1 MLIERKYE
9 LPQPVPRPGDWAQ
22 HRLCKGMDTAIFY
35 PTRGEPTEPAKAIC
49 ANCPVKA
56 ECLDYAL
63 TTFQEH
69 GVWGG
74 MSERE
79 RRARRM
85 ALHIQRQ
92 QTPADH
98 GTRTM
103 FARHKAAPDV
113 WGPPC
118 EACNIA
124 ERTYNTE
131 RRRLYKRQQRDRR
144 KREQVRGL

>member
-1 MLIERKYE
+1 MLTEPDYE
-9 LPQPVPRPGDWAQ
+9 LPASVAQPGDWVQ
-22 HRLCKGMDTAIFY
+22 HGLCRGMDTAIFF
-35 PTRGEPTEPAKAIC
+35 PTRGEPLDEARAVC
-49 ANCPVKA
+49 AQCPVRA

-63 TTFQEH
+63 TTFQKH

-74 MSERE
+74 LSERE

-118 EACNIA
+118 EACAIA

-131 RRRLYKRQQRDRR
+131 RRRLYKRKQRARR
-144 KREQVRGL
+144 KKGYGP